1 AAAAVAQGMGGRG
14 ADAADV
20 VLEALFG
27 IGLSRPM
34 PAEIVAALGP
44 MLAPDRTP
52 PAPALEGRTAAPRDG
67 AAVVSVDV
75 PAGLCADGGRPI
87 GPAVQADMT
96 MTFVAPKLG
105 QFLLPGLSLCGELR
119 FSRLIGSARPDRG
132 GQAPRARL
140 LRKAP
145 QGLSKEAC
153 APWGH
158 KYDHGHV
165 LAVAGGVGKG
175 GAARLAARGA
185 LRAGAGAVTVAPPPS
200 ALQENAARLDAIML
214 HAVADAAALA
224 KALKARRIDAVALGM
239 GLGVG
244 ERAREMALAALG
256 SGAACVLD
264 ADALTSF
271 AEAPEP
277 FFEALNPKAVLT
289 PHAGEFARLFPDL
302 AARLREDAA
311 TGPVFSKVDAALA
324 AAERAGCAVLLKG
337 PDTVVASRDRGADV
351 LPARGPA
358 RAPWLATAGA
368 GDVLAG
374 IVAGLMA
381 RGLEAFDAASSGA
394 WLHARAA
401 RLFGPGLVAEDLPEM
416 LPRAFAYLASDE
428 VADDPL

>member
-1 AAAAVAQGMGGRG
+1 
-14 ADAADV
+14 
-20 VLEALFG
+20 
-27 IGLSRPM
+27 
-34 PAEIVAALGP
+34 
-44 MLAPDRTP
+44 
-52 PAPALEGRTAAPRDG
+52 
-67 AAVVSVDV
+67 
-75 PAGLCADGGRPI
+75 
-87 GPAVQADMT
+87 
-96 MTFVAPKLG
+96 
-105 QFLLPGLSLCGELR
+105 
-119 FSRLIGSARPDRG
+119 
-132 GQAPRARL
+132 
-140 LRKAP
+140 
-145 QGLSKEAC
+145 
-153 APWGH
+153 

-175 GAARLAARGA
+175 GSARLAARGA

-277 FFEALNPKAVLT
+277 LFEALNPKAVLT

-358 RAPWLATAGA
+358 RAPWLATAGS